1 VEAVRLP
8 PPSAGARARAAL
20 TPVQLTRARRRRV
33 SARLLEA
40 DDDHEVLVD
49 EVYHHWVVY
58 VPAAVEALLGVAVI
72 GWCVAVLSS
81 PGAGLLLL
89 LALGLLGH
97 AAWLWVVQFMD
108 VFVITDVRVLRI
120 SGILDLRQ
128 ASTPLSRILD
138 ITVSQPP
145 LGQLLGYGHF
155 TFESAAQEQGLR
167 DIRFVSDP
175 MRRDKVIQGQ
185 QMELL
190 RRQRRNQRSS

>member
-1 VEAVRLP
+1 MPKDKAEEERRRPRRRGESWLSWQRGKRVSKRLLESSDDAEVIVDEVHHHRVVYALPLLEAVGALVVLYVFLMSP
-8 PPSAGARARAAL
+8 PRDGPVLLGLAAAL
-20 TPVQLTRARRRRV
+20 T
-33 SARLLEA
+33 
-40 DDDHEVLVD
+40 
-49 EVYHHWVVY
+49 
-58 VPAAVEALLGVAVI
+58 
-72 GWCVAVLSS
+72 
-81 PGAGLLLL
+81 
-89 LALGLLGH
+89 GH
-97 AAWLWVVQFMD
+97 AGWRALSVYMD
-108 VFVITDVRVLRI
+108 VFVITDLRVFRVTGVTPLTTKK
-120 SGILDLRQ
+120 Q

-167 DIRFVSDP
+167 DIKFVSDP